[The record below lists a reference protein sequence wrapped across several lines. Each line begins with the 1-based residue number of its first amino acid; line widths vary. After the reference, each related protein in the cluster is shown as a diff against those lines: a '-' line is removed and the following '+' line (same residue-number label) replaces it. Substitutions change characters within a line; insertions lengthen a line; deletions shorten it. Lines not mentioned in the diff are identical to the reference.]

1 MQMASFIS
9 LAKKGPTLLFL
20 FVLVQLQIADSV
32 VLDRGEHDAQNA
44 LEGIL

>member
-1 MQMASFIS
+1 MQMASSIS
-9 LAKKGPTLLFL
+9 LAKKGPTLLFQ
-20 FVLVQLQIADSV
+20 FVLVQLQIADSK